1 MRSRFLNLS
10 ATMGLVVSLF
20 VALLGTPAVASAA
33 TAELPSSNVYFPFVP
48 NGYSMNGLGPFTGS
62 VTIQNLEN
70 ARVTVTLTNNK
81 AGKGV
86 QTFDL
91 NPHASATFG
100 AGELSIDD
108 GTVAGIVASAVFS
121 AGTAAAGCVNPITR
135 VVNVAHSGI
144 NNPDR
149 ISTDVG
155 FTPISVTRVYS
166 PPNAPSELPAPGGTI
181 YLSGTDYTS
190 SLTGASSDTAS
201 GSILIDWSSTTGAE
215 PPVSVPAD
223 LATYTVVYQECAL
236 SDLATAPTPHIAG
249 VEKHAAGGTAGTAGL
264 AAVTSADN
272 TVVDGYTGLSGNDL
286 FSSTTAL
293 SSYVVPIVQNGW
305 NGWDSTVF
313 ITNLSGKD
321 NALATITFYTG
332 GGQGAAGTSVGTFT
346 KHLAK
351 GETWAIDTSAMS
363 SIPTGWV
370 GSAWVSVDYPQVVV
384 AVARNKAETSMSLT
398 NTGEAATPSLS
409 TGCAFNPATQLCR
422 YAPLVFKNYNGWNT
436 GINVANLGTQPVTVS
451 VTYYNQQGDNIA
463 QDQRTIPARAMEYIY
478 RPSQTPQ
485 DIAAGTNQDN
495 NLNAASAISG
505 ATITSTGPVH
515 AAVDE
520 VKYLGG
526 PGMGQA
532 MSYLAPSYGAAPGQ
546 SLALPLFQRGDA
558 TTGLG
563 DTSGIN
569 MFNFGGPSAAN
580 VWFFDQSGALV
591 APTLNTPVN
600 IILSPFANATVYG
613 LNFDEMPVGFQGSAV
628 VENVTPGGPEAAG
641 GPFGQIAA
649 VSNNVNYAVPFDGSA
664 VYNLAL
670 VPNLVSLPVIT
681 CAPASATNVAGESH
695 TVSCTVTIGG
705 TAAAGVP
712 VQFQV
717 SGANPTAQVVLTDA
731 AGKVSFTYT
740 GFVAG
745 NDTITA
751 TVLNSNLT
759 PMTDAFGGVLASVA
773 LSKTYVPGAPAQVV
787 CSPSS
792 AINPPGQTHTVNC
805 WVFDQFGNQIMDPGV
820 VLTVFVQGRN
830 NLGPA
835 FVTTAVDPTTG
846 DVFATFTYTD
856 KGAENPSTP
865 ADIQDAIN
873 VWLGNQPNPLGTPD
887 FTAYKLWT
895 GANTLTGT
903 LTPAPAT
910 VTTGA
915 NSVLTLTVNN
925 ASGQAFQGLNVTFGF
940 CPDNPAGVT
949 GTFSPTTGTT
959 SASGQATTTFTAGNT
974 TGVASVCAFF
984 GNSTDILGSTTVNI
998 VAANQPVSGT
1008 MTVKP
1013 APFALSGARETITI
1027 NVTNAAGTPAAGATV
1042 YYGSVSGANGPTCT
1056 PASGQATTDQNGNAQ
1071 FQCTLAGSG
1080 LILFS
1085 GYAETNGT
1093 GGLQAGGA
1101 NGDLLIDTQTVLVLG
1116 GGA

>member
-1 MRSRFLNLS
+1 
-10 ATMGLVVSLF
+10 MGLVVSLF

-33 TAELPSSNVYFPFVP
+33 TAEMPSNNVYFPFVP
-48 NGYSMNGLGPFTGS
+48 NGYTMNGLGPFTGS

-121 AGTAAAGCVNPITR
+121 AGSAASSCVNPITR
-135 VVNVAHSGI
+135 VVNVAHSGL

-149 ISTDVG
+149 ISTDIG

-166 PPNAPSELPAPGGTI
+166 PPNAPNTLPAPGGTV
-181 YLSGTDYTS
+181 YVSGTDYTT
-190 SLTGASSDTAS
+190 SLTAAASAS
-201 GSILIDWSSTTGAE
+201 AAGSILVDWSATGGAE

-223 LATYTVVYQECAL
+223 LATYTIVYQECAVT
-236 SDLATAPTPHIAG
+236 DLVTAPTPHIAG
-249 VEKHAAGGTAGTAGL
+249 VEKHAAGGTAGAAGL

-286 FSSTTAL
+286 FSSSTNL

-305 NGWDSTVF
+305 NGWNSTVF

-351 GETWAIDTSAMS
+351 GETWAIDTTAMS

-409 TGCAFNPATQLCR
+409 SGCSFNPATQLCR

-463 QDQRTIPARAMEYIY
+463 QDQRTIPSRAMEYIY

-569 MFNFGGPSAAN
+569 LFNFGGPSAVN
-580 VWFFDQSGALV
+580 VWFYDQSGALV
-591 APTLNTPVN
+591 APTLSTPVN
-600 IILSPFANATVYG
+600 FIMSPFANATVYG

-628 VENVTPGGPEAAG
+628 VENVTPGGPEQGG

-670 VPNLVSLPVIT
+670 VPNLVSLPVIV
-681 CAPASATNVAGESH
+681 CSPASATNVAGESH

-705 TAAAGVP
+705 TAAMGVP

-731 AGKVSFTYT
+731 SGKVTFTYT
-740 GFVAG
+740 GTVAG

-759 PMTDAFGGVLASVA
+759 PMTDVFGNVLATVA

-805 WVFDQFGNQIMDPGV
+805 WVYDQFGNQIVQSGIT
-820 VLTVFVQGRN
+820 LTVFVQGRN

-835 FVTTAVDPTTG
+835 FVTTDDTG
-846 DVFATFTYTD
+846 TATFSYAD
-856 KGAENPSTP
+856 KGAENQSTP
-865 ADIQDAIN
+865 EDIQDAIN

-903 LTPAPAT
+903 LTPSPAT

-915 NSVLTLTVNN
+915 NSVVTLSVLN
-925 ASGQAFQGLNVTFGF
+925 ASGQPFQGLNVTFGF

-959 SASGQATTTFTAGNT
+959 NATGQATTTFTAGNT
-974 TGVASVCAFF
+974 PGTASVCAFF
-984 GNSTDILGSTTVNI
+984 GNSTDILASTTVNI
-998 VAANQPVSGT
+998 VAANQAVSGT

-1013 APFALSGARETITI
+1013 APFSISGANETITI
-1027 NVTNAAGTPAAGATV
+1027 HVDNAAGTPAVGATV
-1042 YYGSVSGANGPTCT
+1042 YFTSFGGATCT
-1056 PASGQATTDQNGNAQ
+1056 PPAGQATTDQNGNAQ
-1071 FQCTLAGSG
+1071 FICKVTSTGTQ
-1080 LILFS
+1080 LITFA

-1093 GGLQAGGA
+1093 GGLQPTGA
-1101 NGDLLIDTQTVLVLG
+1101 NSDLLIDTQGVLVF
-1116 GGA
+1116 APPA